1 MAPFQ
6 SKADVGDA
14 PYLRPV
20 PVQCHL
26 SASAFNPSLTISAGG
41 FIEIYLRQNN
51 INEAKLTECESKLR
65 HLCCKI
71 RKLSRHHGKQKK
83 NWGAAFLKM

>member
-20 PVQCHL
+20 SVWCHL
-26 SASAFNPSLTISAGG
+26 STSAFNPSLTISAGG
-41 FIEIYLRQNN
+41 SIEIYLRQNTR
-51 INEAKLTECESKLR
+51 NEAKLIEYE
-65 HLCCKI
+65 
-71 RKLSRHHGKQKK
+71 RKPR
-83 NWGAAFLKM
+83 